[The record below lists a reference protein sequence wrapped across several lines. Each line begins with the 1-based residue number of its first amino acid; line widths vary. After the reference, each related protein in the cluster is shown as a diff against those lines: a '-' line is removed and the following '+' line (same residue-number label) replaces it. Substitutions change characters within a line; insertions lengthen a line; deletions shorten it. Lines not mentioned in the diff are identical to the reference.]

1 VSVIYNSRVFQNAAL
16 RRKLQSKAEALLIL
30 SKELD
35 DSRKQRDQFK
45 LMAEQL
51 QHRYSALKKKPYT
64 HLGQVLNYGLTA
76 TF

>member
-1 VSVIYNSRVFQNAAL
+1 MTKDYIYDLYAFCTFLQNSAL

-35 DSRKQRDQFK
+35 QCRTERDQFK

-51 QHRYSALKKKPYT
+51 QDRYSMLKKKS
-64 HLGQVLNYGLTA
+64 HDMVIK
-76 TF
+76 